1 MMNQSHRPVR
11 FLIRRTAVA
20 VAAAVALISAVD
32 ATGTESAWNA
42 DRYRSVDRAT
52 FVQLPE
58 ANERIDF
65 DRIDYPLLHAA
76 IFYLT
81 NAEREVRG
89 LTPLTHN
96 TSLES
101 AARVHS
107 GDMRDRNFFS
117 HTSPVSGRRSVRDR
131 TDASGFSGSGV
142 GENIA
147 RTFGITY
154 EAGRSV
160 FSPIQN
166 GGYFSY
172 THRGDPIPPH
182 TYLSA
187 AETVVE
193 QWMNSPGHREN
204 ILRSEYRYLGTGAA
218 YFADRSFF
226 GIPSFYYTQVF
237 GL

>member
-1 MMNQSHRPVR
+1 MMMQSHKQVS
-11 FLIRRTAVA
+11 FLIHRKAVA
-20 VAAAVALISAVD
+20 VAAAVALIFVATAVD
-32 ATGTESAWNA
+32 AQSAWNA

-52 FVQLPE
+52 FVRLPE
-58 ANERIDF
+58 ANELIDF

-81 NAEREVRG
+81 NAEREARG
-89 LTPLTHN
+89 LSPLTHQ

-107 GDMRDRNFFS
+107 EDMRDRNFFS
-117 HTSPVSGRRSVRDR
+117 HTSPVPGRRTVRDR

-160 FSPIQN
+160 FSPLQN
-166 GGYFSY
+166 DGYFSY
-172 THRGDPIPPH
+172 TYRGDPIPPH

-187 AETVVE
+187 AEVVVE
-193 QWMNSPGHREN
+193 QWMKSPGHREN
-204 ILRSEYRYLGTGAA
+204 ILRREYRYLGTGAA

-226 GIPSFYYTQVF
+226 GIPSFFYTQVF